1 MNLTANIKK
10 TEHNF
15 CGKSINP
22 EKESLTVEKLKT
34 FEGLENIAD
43 SEAEEIV
50 LSIQNFCAIIY
61 DFLIQPEVDVHT
73 IINTNNLKIAA

>member
-1 MNLTANIKK
+1 MNLTANIEKS
-10 TEHNF
+10 ENSF
-15 CGKSINP
+15 CGKSVNP

-34 FEGLENIAD
+34 FEGLEDIAD

-61 DFLIQPEVDVHT
+61 DFLTQPENDDDS
-73 IINTNNLKIAA
+73 IIYNNNLKIAA